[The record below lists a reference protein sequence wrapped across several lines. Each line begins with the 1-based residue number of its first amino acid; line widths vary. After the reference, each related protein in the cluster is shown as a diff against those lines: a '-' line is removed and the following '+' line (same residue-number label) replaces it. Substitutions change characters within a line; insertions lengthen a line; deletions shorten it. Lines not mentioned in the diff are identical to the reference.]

1 MLLRPVRDSAKDAEA
16 VRSVAAA
23 AFGVPRA
30 ARPSGPDEAAA
41 PGAEEWPSHQAV
53 RHRSRT
59 RHFARTDPEG
69 CWLAEDPA
77 TGPLGAVLSVR
88 REGLWGL
95 SLLAVVPAAQGKGLG
110 TALLERA
117 LAYGRGCLRGIICS
131 SSHPAAARCYRRA
144 GFDLHPAMR
153 LGGAVDPARL
163 AAPDG
168 PVHDATARHRDLMD
182 SVDRRIRGGAHGPD
196 HEEMLRHYRGLVA
209 DDLAG
214 SGYCYLVDGKVEL
227 LAATSRRLASRLL
240 TAALLC
246 VPAGEQADIRN
257 LTADQQWA
265 LDVGFAAGLQPAAG
279 GYLAL
284 RGMRPPAPYIPSG
297 AHL

>member
-1 MLLRPVRDSAKDAEA
+1 MLLRPVRDTARDAEA
-16 VRSVAAA
+16 VRALAAA
-23 AFGVPRA
+23 AFGAP
-30 ARPSGPDEAAA
+30 PGPPQDAAA
-41 PGAEEWPSHQAV
+41 PGGAAAAGEWPAERAI

-77 TGPLGAVLSVR
+77 SGPLGAVLSIR

-95 SLLAVVPAAQGKGLG
+95 PLLVVVPAAQGKGVG

-117 LAYGRGCLRGIICS
+117 LAYGRACLRGIICS
-131 SSHPAAARCYRRA
+131 SPHPAAARSYRKA
-144 GFDLHPAMR
+144 GFDLHPTMR
-153 LGGAVDPARL
+153 LTGVVDPARL

-168 PVHDATARHRDLMD
+168 PVHDATPRHRDLMD
-182 SVDRRIRGGAHGPD
+182 SVDRRLRGGAHGPD
-196 HEEMLRHYRGLVA
+196 HEEMLHHYQALVA

-214 SGYCYLVDGKVEL
+214 SGYCYLVGGRIEL
-227 LAATSRRLASRLL
+227 LAATSRRVATRLL
-240 TAALLC
+240 IAALLC
-246 VPAGEQADIRN
+246 VPAGEPVTVRD

-265 LDVGFAAGLQPAAG
+265 VDAGLAAGLEVSGG

-297 AHL
+297 GFL